1 MSSRM
6 DVDEKNDSIDNENDN
21 VVPSTKDGLIA
32 AKSIQG
38 YVLIVTNVHEEA
50 AEEDVTDFF
59 SDFGRVR
66 GVHLNLDRQSG
77 YVKGYALVEFREK
90 SEAEEAVREADGSEL
105 LGTII
110 NVDFAFVESPE
121 QTNETKPKQR
131 ERSPD
136 RGGRYESR
144 QERDQW

>member
-1 MSSRM
+1 M
-6 DVDEKNDSIDNENDN
+6 
-21 VVPSTKDGLIA
+21 
-32 AKSIQG
+32 
-38 YVLIVTNVHEEA
+38 LIVTNVHEEA
-50 AEEDVTDFF
+50 TEEDITDFF